1 MNFLA
6 INTAGKSTQIALVV
20 NGKQI
25 LSELEFSKHSENLF
39 PLLSKTLEENNLSL
53 DDFDTF
59 ACVVG
64 PGSFTGIRIGLSV
77 VKGFAFAKS
86 KPCIGVTSLEL
97 LAYNEI
103 NADTS
108 KPICAVINAGA
119 DLVYHQIFEII
130 DKNGKKQLK
139 AVTQPRLDKIK
150 HFTGFL
156 HSNYKDDV
164 TLIYN
169 HNNEKNTGFAD
180 LLGESKDFGV
190 ESLVLAVNAKI
201 ENNDFSNA
209 VTLSPL
215 YLRVSQAEQN
225 FKSLNFRKAT
235 IDDLQKI
242 LKLENQDD
250 DYDLPW
256 SEISVRQ
263 SFDNP
268 NFECYLLE
276 SDGECLGM
284 ISIMRLIDE
293 AEIMRVIVLRKVR
306 LQGIAQKMFT
316 KLIDTLRA
324 GNVKSIF
331 LEVNNFNYPAISLY
345 QKIGF
350 MQVGIRPDY
359 YEPNQDAILMR
370 LDI

>member
-6 INTAGKSTQIALVV
+6 INTAGRSTQIAIQV
-20 NGKQI
+20 NGKI
-25 LSELEFSKHSENLF
+25 ITNTLEFSKHSENLF
-39 PLLSKTLEENNLSL
+39 PLLSKTLEDNKLTL

-86 KPCIGVTSLEL
+86 KSCIGVTSLEL
-97 LAYNEI
+97 LAYNKI
-103 NADTS
+103 NADKN

-119 DLVYHQIFEII
+119 DLVYHQIFEIVEV
-130 DKNGKKQLK
+130 NGVRQLK
-139 AVTQPRLDKIK
+139 AITQSRLDKIK

-169 HNNEKNTGFAD
+169 HNNEKNTSFAD
-180 LLGESKDFGV
+180 LLGESQDFSV
-190 ESLVLAVNAKI
+190 ESLVRVVNAKI
-201 ENNDFSNA
+201 ENRQFSNA
-209 VTLSPL
+209 VTIAPL
-215 YLRVSQAEQN
+215 YLRVSQAEQIVKN
-225 FKSLNFRKAT
+225 YTFRKAS

-242 LKLENQDD
+242 LKLETQDD

-256 SEISVRQ
+256 SEISIKQ

-268 NFECYLLE
+268 NYECYLLE
-276 SDGECLGM
+276 NEGECLGL
-284 ISIMRLIDE
+284 ISIMRLLDE
-293 AEIMRVIVLRKVR
+293 AEILRVIVLKRVR
-306 LQGIAQKMFT
+306 LLGIAQKMFAY
-316 KLIDTLRA
+316 LIETLRKE
-324 GNVKSIF
+324 NIKTIF

-345 QKIGF
+345 EKIGF
-350 MQVGIRPDY
+350 RQVGNRPDY
-359 YEPNQDAILMR
+359 YELGQDAILMR
-370 LDI
+370 LDL